1 MDTQRSPEASQA
13 TRNKVRA
20 VSSES
25 SRDPAG
31 AVAKNIAK
39 SIAKNKSTLLLDL
52 SLLRDNAAFRTV
64 VIARTLS
71 VFSLGM
77 LTVAVPVQI
86 QELTGSPMQVGI
98 AMALGGGG
106 AFAGLLAGGVLADR
120 WDRRKLILFARSVCG
135 LGFAALAVN
144 GFSSSPSALAIYVL
158 ALWDGFFSALGV
170 TALLAAT
177 PFLVGRENLGAA
189 GQFNMLTVRMGG
201 ILSPALGGMVIA
213 SFGVGWNYL
222 AAAIGALLTVAQL
235 MRLPPIPTARR
246 EPQHPLR
253 ALGAGIGYLF
263 VNRLVGAVVAV
274 GALVSL
280 GGGVRILL
288 PALAEDVY
296 RVGPSAVGMMYAA
309 APLGATVAALT
320 GGWLGGFA
328 RSGALLLA
336 SGAAAFVALASLGLI
351 SDPVVAFVALAGFGY
366 LSSIASLLQ
375 FTLVQRHTPEH
386 LLGRVNGLWAAQA
399 VTGDAL
405 GALALGGVSRVFPL
419 TSAILI
425 FSLVA
430 LLSSGVMA
438 IGFRSL
444 RFASSKESENLPS
457 TAADKSERPQPQLL
471 KSKKA

>member
-1 MDTQRSPEASQA
+1 MDSQHSPRASQETHNEDRSA
-13 TRNKVRA
+13 SPNP
-20 VSSES
+20 
-25 SRDPAG
+25 SRDPVG
-31 AVAKNIAK
+31 AAARDK
-39 SIAKNKSTLLLDL
+39 SSLLLDF
-52 SLLRDNAAFRTV
+52 SLLRENAAFRTI

-86 QELTGSPMQVGI
+86 QDVTGSPMQVGI

-144 GFSSSPSALAIYVL
+144 GFSSSPSVLAMYVL

-177 PFLVGRENLGAA
+177 PFLVGRENLGSA

-201 ILSPALGGMVIA
+201 ILSPAIGGMVIA
-213 SFGVGWNYL
+213 SFGVGWNYVV
-222 AAAIGALLTVAQL
+222 AAVGTLVTITQL
-235 MRLPPIPTARR
+235 MRLPPMPPARH

-253 ALGAGIGYLF
+253 ALSAGIGYLF

-296 RVGPSAVGMMYAA
+296 RVGPSAVGLMYAA
-309 APLGATVAALT
+309 APLGATLAALT
-320 GGWLGGFA
+320 SGWLGA
-328 RSGALLLA
+328 VRRSGTMLIA
-336 SGAAAFVALASLGLI
+336 SGAAAFAVLGSLGI
-351 SDPVVAFVALAGFGY
+351 ASDPFVAFLALAGFGY

-375 FTLVQRHTPEH
+375 FTLVQRHTPDQ

-399 VTGDAL
+399 VSGDAFGALGL
-405 GALALGGVSRVFPL
+405 GALSRVLPPM
-419 TSAILI
+419 SAVLI
-425 FSLVA
+425 FSLLA
-430 LLSSGVMA
+430 LLSSGAMA

-444 RFASSKESENLPS
+444 RCASVKRSQDMPA
-457 TAADKSERPQPQLL
+457 TAADENQQPRSATLG
-471 KSKKA
+471 